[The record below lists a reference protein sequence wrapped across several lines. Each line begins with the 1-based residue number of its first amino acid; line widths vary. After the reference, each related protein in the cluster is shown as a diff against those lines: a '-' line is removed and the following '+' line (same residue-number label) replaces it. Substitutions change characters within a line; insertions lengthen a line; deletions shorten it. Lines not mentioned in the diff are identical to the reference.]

1 MFISYLYSN
10 TIIDI
15 CCDGG
20 GEVIDPEEE
29 EATTEEGEIDEEEVV
44 EEGEEDTELT
54 PEIPDVT
61 PCPVCTGGLTVDGS
75 TGAGGGNTC
84 DDLLAD
90 AQQVDESS
98 DECTAMKEAESRCC
112 PPPPQN
118 PCSVCSGGLT
128 VDESVGL
135 GGGRTC
141 GGLLI
146 DASNTEEDSDV
157 CTQMKSV
164 EETCCPALVE
174 NREYI
179 IRVCAYCIYTLL
191 MNGFISCSL
200 INNVNVRCLFSMCRL
215 CRWSNWRGC

>member
-1 MFISYLYSN
+1 M
-10 TIIDI
+10 
-15 CCDGG
+15 
-20 GEVIDPEEE
+20 
-29 EATTEEGEIDEEEVV
+29 
-44 EEGEEDTELT
+44 
-54 PEIPDVT
+54 
-61 PCPVCTGGLTVDGS
+61 DGS

-98 DECTAMKEAESRCC
+98 DECTAMKGAESRCC
-112 PPPPQN
+112 PPSPVN
-118 PCSVCSGGLT
+118 PCTVCSGGLT
-128 VDESVGL
+128 VEESVGL

-179 IRVCAYCIYTLL
+179 IWVL
-191 MNGFISCSL
+191 MC
-200 INNVNVRCLFSMCRL
+200 M
-215 CRWSNWRGC
+215 